1 MKTLNVVL
9 IVLVLILSSLALP
22 LHAQLVADGA
32 TATINTTSTNVTG
45 NLTIGTNGSFTS
57 LVITNGGAVTNSSS
71 GIIGLNVT
79 SKTNRVVVT
88 GTNSIWDIGTT
99 LVVGSAGS
107 ANLLLVT
114 NGGLVANNFGNL
126 ANTTSSSNNTVII
139 TGTNSLWTMSNALN
153 VGNSGASNQLVIA
166 NGGRVEN
173 ANAQLGNVI
182 SSSRNRATVTGPGSI
197 WVNALALDVGRDS
210 SLNQLTITNGGRVV
224 SSGGY
229 LAGSPSAF
237 SSGSSNSAIVTGV
250 NSAWTNTAALL
261 LGYSG
266 SFNQLTVSNAGVVIN
281 SSASVT
287 NILGNQAPSLN
298 NAIRVTGTNS
308 FFLSRAQWRIGSRG
322 SLNQLSVQNG
332 GRVESGPCFL
342 GESFDSSNNLAVVAG
357 PGSVWSNTSS
367 VYVGYSGFRNQ
378 LFVTNGSTLTATN
391 LFIGFNASSSN
402 NLVTVTAG
410 NVFVTNAAGTG
421 TLDVRRGTNVLNSGN
436 ITANRLLVT
445 NPAGFFEFNRGT
457 LSVGN
462 SSVNNGQPFIAC
474 QGGITSAVKLL
485 GHGLHTFNDGL
496 IISNAYL
503 QGSGTITGLVTISS
517 GGSIDLRTANATDKL
532 SFSNTPSLNGYIYLE
547 LNKDS
552 GVRTNDEIH
561 VASNLVYGGRLV
573 VVQWAGDELSLG
585 DRFRL
590 FRADNYSGEFTGIYP
605 PLLSAGLKWSNHL
618 LVDGSIEVVADSPPV
633 FTGMAQD
640 GTNLFF
646 GVTKGNPSWGYE
658 LRAATN
664 VALPWSNWLSLDFG
678 LFDWMGNATITNGI
692 NPAFPTRFF
701 RLIQYPD

>member
-32 TATINTTSTNVTG
+32 TSTINTTSTNVTG

-79 SKTNRVVVT
+79 SRTNRVVVT

-153 VGNSGASNQLVIA
+153 VGNAGPSNQLLIA

-197 WVNALALDVGRDS
+197 WVNTLALDVGRDS

-342 GESFDSSNNLAVVAG
+342 GESFDSSNNLAAVAG
-357 PGSVWSNTSS
+357 PGSVWSNTAS
-367 VYVGYSGFRNQ
+367 VYVGYSGFGNQ
-378 LFVTNGSTLTATN
+378 LFVTNGGTLTATN

-410 NVFVTNAAGTG
+410 NVIVTNAAGTG

-462 SSVNNGQPFIAC
+462 STVNNGQPFIAC
-474 QGGITSAVKLL
+474 KGGITSAVKLL

-517 GGSIDLRTANATDKL
+517 SGSIDLRTINATDKL
-532 SFSNTPSLNGYIYLE
+532 SFSNAPSLKGYIYLD
-547 LNKDS
+547 LSKDS
-552 GVRTNDEIH
+552 GVRTNDQILC
-561 VASNLVYGGRLV
+561 ASNLVYGGRLFV
-573 VVQWAGDELSLG
+573 EKLGADALTAG
-585 DRFRL
+585 DRFHL
-590 FRADNYSGEFTGIYP
+590 FSAPGYSGAFILTSLP
-605 PLLSAGLKWSNHL
+605 PLSPGLKWSNQL
-618 LVDGSIEVVADSPPV
+618 LVDGSVEVVTGSPPV
-633 FTGMAQD
+633 FASTVQV
-640 GTNLFF
+640 GTNLVFS
-646 GVTKGNPSWGYE
+646 VTNGNPSYAYD
-658 LRAATN
+658 LRATTN
-664 VALPWSNWLSLDFG
+664 VTLPWINWVTVATGGLDW
-678 LFDWMGNATITNGI
+678 LGNATITNAI
-692 NPAFPTRFF
+692 NPAIPMRFF
-701 RLIQYPD
+701 RLFQYPD